1 LLIMVVGK
9 CLKLCWKVMKC
20 SINGKAIAAFATFCT
35 VLVYLAVGAAIFQA
49 IEEKHEVEQRQDYE
63 SQLHAL
69 LEEVDDEFHE
79 ELKAPCHMVEVL
91 QAEPNVTNTWTF
103 APTVIFCLTV
113 VTTIG
118 YGYMY
123 PVTDEGRGF
132 CIFFALVGIPLF
144 MACLAVYAQHTANF
158 IRWVC
163 KKLRKLCGGQENDNE
178 KVQQIV
184 TLLFCIAVICIFS
197 GYLSYKEDWSYFDSV
212 YFTFIS
218 FTTIGFGD
226 LYPASTDTLFYFL
239 FVFFIILGLISLGT
253 VIEAQTTN
261 FSKFLNFISSTCECM
276 CGKCIT
282 VEKDPESDEEEE
294 PEKELKKP
302 NGNVNGGTEV
312 EAVC

>member
-1 LLIMVVGK
+1 
-9 CLKLCWKVMKC
+9 MKTC

-49 IEEKHEVEQRQDYE
+49 IEESHENEQRKNYE
-63 SQLHAL
+63 DELHEL
-69 LEEVDDEFHE
+69 LKDVDKEFHD

-91 QAEPNVTNTWTF
+91 QATENVTNTWTF

-132 CIFFALVGIPLF
+132 CIFFALIGIPLF

-163 KKLRKLCGGQENDNE
+163 KKLRKVLGGRDEENE
-178 KVQQIV
+178 KVQQVV
-184 TLLFCIAVICIFS
+184 TLLFCILVILTFS
-197 GYLSYKEDWSYFDSV
+197 AYLCYKEQWNYFDAI
-212 YFTFIS
+212 YFTLRS
-218 FTTIGFGD
+218 FTAIGVGE
-226 LYPASTDTLFYFL
+226 LYPASTDTLFYIL

-253 VIEAQTTN
+253 VIEAQTSN
-261 FSKFLNFISSTCECM
+261 FSAFLNFISSTCECM
-276 CGKCIT
+276 CGKCVT
-282 VEKDPESDEEEE
+282 VEKDMSETDEIRHDNNNH
-294 PEKELKKP
+294 KEQ
-302 NGNVNGGTEV
+302 NV
-312 EAVC
+312 

>member
-1 LLIMVVGK
+1 
-9 CLKLCWKVMKC
+9 MKC

-49 IEEKHEVEQRQDYE
+49 IEESHENEQRKNYE
-63 SQLHAL
+63 EELHQLL
-69 LEEVDDEFHE
+69 RDVDEEFHE

-91 QAEPNVTNTWTF
+91 QAKPNVTNTWTF

-132 CIFFALVGIPLF
+132 CIFFALIGIPLF

-163 KKLRKLCGGQENDNE
+163 KKLRKCLGGKDQENE
-178 KVQQIV
+178 KVQQVV
-184 TLLFCIAVICIFS
+184 TLLFCIVVILTFS
-197 GYLSYKEDWSYFDSV
+197 AYLSYKEDWNYFDAI

-226 LYPASTDTLFYFL
+226 LYPTSTDTLFYFL

-261 FSKFLNFISSTCECM
+261 FSTFLNFISSTCECM
-276 CGKCIT
+276 CGKCVT
-282 VEKDPESDEEEE
+282 VEKDVMDERDEID
-294 PEKELKKP
+294 KK
-302 NGNVNGGTEV
+302 GSSAAVN
-312 EAVC
+312 A